1 MTKAIRIEKTGGPEV
16 LRFEEVQLAAL
27 KPGEVRVRH
36 TAVGVNFI
44 DIYHRSGLYKL
55 PLPSGVGL
63 EAAGVVEGVGAG
75 VTRFR
80 EGDRIAYASGPIG
93 AYSEAANVV
102 ADRAVKIPEGVSDD
116 IAAAILLK
124 GLTAHY
130 LLRRTY
136 KVKQGDTILFH
147 AAAGGVGMIAV
158 QWAKSLGATVIGTVG
173 SDKKVALAERLGC
186 AHVIVTSRENV
197 ANRVREITGGKGV
210 PVAYDSIG
218 RDTFMATID
227 SIAPL
232 GLFVS
237 FGNASGPV
245 PPFDASIL
253 AQKGSLYFTR
263 PTLANYVTTPDE
275 LDVAAGELFDLVAR
289 AVVRKNEPK
298 RFALSQA
305 AEAHRALESRQTTGS
320 LVLIPDGV

>member
-16 LRFEEVQLAAL
+16 LLWQDVQLAPP
-27 KPGEVRVRH
+27 KSGEVRVRH

-44 DIYHRSGLYKL
+44 DIYHRTGLYKL
-55 PLPSGVGL
+55 PLPAGLGL
-63 EAAGVVEGVGAG
+63 EGAGVVEGVGAG

-102 ADRAVKIPEGVSDD
+102 ADRAVKVPDGVSDE

-136 KVKQGDTILFH
+136 KVKQGETILFH

-158 QWAKSLGATVIGTVG
+158 QWAKSMGATVIGTVG

-197 ANRVREITGGKGV
+197 ANQVREITGGKGV

-263 PTLANYVTTPDE
+263 PTLANYVTTPEE
-275 LDVAAGELFDLVAR
+275 LDVAASELFDLVAR
-289 AVVRKNEPK
+289 GVVRKNEPK

-305 AEAHRALESRQTTGS
+305 AEAHKALESRQTTGS

>member
-1 MTKAIRIEKTGGPEV
+1 MTRAIRFSKTGGPEV
-16 LRFEEVQLAAL
+16 LAFEEVQVG
-27 KPGEVRVRH
+27 PPQMGEVRVRH

-44 DIYHRSGLYKL
+44 DIYHRNGLYKL
-55 PLPSGVGL
+55 PLPSGLGL
-63 EAAGVVEGVGAG
+63 EAAGVVESVGPSVARFGV
-75 VTRFR
+75 
-80 EGDRIAYASGPIG
+80 GDRIAYASGPIG
-93 AYSEAANVV
+93 AYSEMANVN
-102 ADRAVKIPEGVSDD
+102 AARAVKIPDGVSDD

-136 KVKQGDTILFH
+136 KVKAGETILFH

-158 QWAKSLGATVIGTVG
+158 QWAKSLGVNVIGTVG
-173 SDKKVALAERLGC
+173 NDKKIDLAQRLGC
-186 AHVIVTSRENV
+186 QHVIVTSRENV
-197 ANRVREITGGKGV
+197 ASRVREITNGKGV

-218 RDTFMATID
+218 RDTFMSTLD
-227 SIAPL
+227 SLAPL
-232 GLFVS
+232 GMFVS

-245 PPFDASIL
+245 PPFDASVL

-263 PTLANYVTTPDE
+263 PTLANYVTTPEE

-289 AVVRKNEPK
+289 GVVHKREPS
-298 RFALSQA
+298 RFPLSQA

-320 LVLIPDGV
+320 LVLIPG

>member
-16 LRFEEVQLAAL
+16 LQWQDVQLAPP
-27 KPGEVRVRH
+27 KSGEVRVRH

-44 DIYHRSGLYKL
+44 DIYHRTGLYKL
-55 PLPSGVGL
+55 PLPAGLGL
-63 EAAGVVEGVGAG
+63 EGAGVVEGVGAG

-102 ADRAVKIPEGVSDD
+102 ADRAVKVPDGVSDE

-136 KVKQGDTILFH
+136 KVKQGETILFH

-197 ANRVREITGGKGV
+197 ANQVREITGGKGV

-263 PTLANYVTTPDE
+263 PTLANYVTTPEE
-275 LDVAAGELFDLVAR
+275 LDVAASELFDLVAR
-289 AVVRKNEPK
+289 GVVRKNEPK

-305 AEAHRALESRQTTGS
+305 AEAHKALESRQTTGS

>member
-16 LRFEEVQLAAL
+16 LNFEAIQLNPP
-27 KPGEVRVRH
+27 KSGEVRVRH

-44 DIYHRSGLYKL
+44 DIYHRTGLYKL
-55 PLPSGVGL
+55 PLPSGLGL
-63 EAAGVVEGVGAG
+63 EAAGVVEGVGEN

-80 EGDRIAYASGPIG
+80 EGDRIAYASGPMG

-102 ADRAVKIPEGVSDD
+102 ANRAVKIPDGVSDD

-136 KVKQGDTILFH
+136 KVKHGDTILFH

-173 SDKKVALAERLGC
+173 NEKKMALAGRLGC
-186 AHVIVTSRENV
+186 SHVIDTSRENV
-197 ANRVREITGGKGV
+197 ASRVREITGGQGV

-218 RDTFMATID
+218 RDTFMGTID
-227 SIAPL
+227 SLAPL
-232 GLFVS
+232 GMFVS

-263 PTLANYVTTPDE
+263 PTLANYVTTPQE

-289 AVVRKNEPK
+289 DVVRKNEPK
-298 RFALSQA
+298 RFLLSQA

-320 LVLIPDGV
+320 LVLLPDAA

>member
-1 MTKAIRIEKTGGPEV
+1 MTRAIRIEATGGAEV
-16 LRFEEVQLAAL
+16 LSFQDIAL
-27 KPGEVRVRH
+27 RPPGEGEVRVRH
-36 TAVGVNFI
+36 TAIGVNFI
-44 DIYHRSGLYKL
+44 DIYHRTGLYKV
-55 PLPSGVGL
+55 PLPSGLGL
-63 EAAGVVEGVGAG
+63 EAAGVVESVGAG

-93 AYSEAANVV
+93 AYSEAHNVV
-102 ADRAVKIPEGVSDD
+102 ANRAVKIPDGVSDD

-130 LLRRTY
+130 LLRRTHR
-136 KVKQGDTILFH
+136 VQAGETILFH

-158 QWAKSLGATVIGTVG
+158 QWARFLGATVIGTVG
-173 SDKKVALAERLGC
+173 NESKVALAQRLGC
-186 AHVIVTSRENV
+186 HHVIVSGRENI
-197 ANRVREITGGKGV
+197 ASRVREITGGKGV
-210 PVAYDSIG
+210 PVAYDSVG

-227 SIAPL
+227 SLAPL

-245 PPFDASIL
+245 PPFDGALL

-263 PTLANYVTTPDE
+263 PTLANYVTTPEE
-275 LDVAAGELFDLVAR
+275 LDTGAGELFDLVAR
-289 AVVRKNEPK
+289 GIIRRSEPK

-305 AEAHRALESRQTTGS
+305 ADAHRALESRQTTGS
-320 LVLIPDGV
+320 LVLIPG